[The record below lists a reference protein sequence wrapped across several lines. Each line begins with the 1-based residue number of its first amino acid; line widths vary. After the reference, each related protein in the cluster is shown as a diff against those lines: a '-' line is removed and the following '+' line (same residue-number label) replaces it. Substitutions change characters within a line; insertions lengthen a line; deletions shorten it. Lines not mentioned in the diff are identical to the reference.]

1 MMTVI
6 TAFIDLVRIVFVAV
20 KLFSIRH
27 KKVDSEKDEELRN
40 TY

>member
-27 KKVDSEKDEELRN
+27 KKDSEKDEELRN